1 MIQLLKILFALIIF
15 KAYDISICFQRDFLN
30 DKFQIFEMLDLII
43 LNVHICSFNYEDT
56 VKAVEGSLGC
66 NEPPKTVM
74 TAEAADEYE
83 KKLIEAAKQQSLQE
97 MVKY

>member
-1 MIQLLKILFALIIF
+1 MCDLFT
-15 KAYDISICFQRDFLN
+15 KN
-30 DKFQIFEMLDLII
+30 
-43 LNVHICSFNYEDT
+43 ICSFNYEDT

-97 MVKY
+97 MVKF

>member
-1 MIQLLKILFALIIF
+1 M
-15 KAYDISICFQRDFLN
+15 
-30 DKFQIFEMLDLII
+30 
-43 LNVHICSFNYEDT
+43 
-56 VKAVEGSLGC
+56 KAVEGSLGC

-97 MVKY
+97 MVKFSSLPVHVYIKQKFFDVQKIFINLEYRSLKN

>member
-1 MIQLLKILFALIIF
+1 MFSTIR
-15 KAYDISICFQRDFLN
+15 RDFLN